1 MGYENLIQKLTFYKA
16 FFSPQWKFLIHTI
29 LQCLSAK
36 TTAWNEFSN
45 TMASAIICLA
55 TNKKFNFSKYIFE
68 HMVKNLEDGVNFLMF
83 PRFMQVF
90 LDSQVKGML
99 KHKEIYVSPSHT
111 KKIFANMKRQGKY
124 FFGMVTP
131 LFETMMVQAQEDMV
145 KHVTTSSNDLL
156 SGLGYQEDASKQER
170 MIEDLDADEGVA
182 LVDET
187 QGRNDQEMFDI
198 SIFDDEEVVFE
209 KEVST
214 IDPVIT
220 ASEVVTTAGVE
231 VSAAAITSQISMDKI
246 TLSKDL
252 IDLKK
257 SKPKAKGIVMKEPSE
272 IPTPTLKDTSQQL
285 SKAKD
290 KGKVKM
296 IKPEKPLK
304 RKDQKAEL
312 EEEERLA
319 RQKKEEDN
327 IALIK

>member
-1 MGYENLIQKLTFYKA
+1 
-16 FFSPQWKFLIHTI
+16 
-29 LQCLSAK
+29 
-36 TTAWNEFSN
+36 
-45 TMASAIICLA
+45 
-55 TNKKFNFSKYIFE
+55 
-68 HMVKNLEDGVNFLMF
+68 
-83 PRFMQVF
+83 
-90 LDSQVKGML
+90 
-99 KHKEIYVSPSHT
+99 
-111 KKIFANMKRQGKY
+111 
-124 FFGMVTP
+124 
-131 LFETMMVQAQEDMV
+131 
-145 KHVTTSSNDLL
+145 
-156 SGLGYQEDASKQER
+156 
-170 MIEDLDADEGVA
+170 MIEDLDADERVA

-231 VSAAAITSQISMDKI
+231 DSTAATTAGVET
-246 TLSKDL
+246 
-252 IDLKK
+252 

-272 IPTPTLKDTSQQL
+272 IPTPTLNDTSQQL

-304 RKDQKAEL
+304 RKDQIMIDEEVARNLEAQMQAEL